1 MDFQNTF
8 HVVAFIVVAQGNY
21 TDYLGMMLVHC
32 ALLKKIIMLINSQ
45 TIIETL
51 KLHGKQ

>member
-21 TDYLGMMLVHC
+21 TDYLGMMLIVHC
-32 ALLKKIIMLINSQ
+32 ALLKKIIYVNKI
-45 TIIETL
+45 L
-51 KLHGKQ
+51 KQSSNP